1 MNIKVIHHQTNSW
14 VVNQNSGTF
23 IVQSQK
29 LGSQVQRHYTLARRA
44 FVIFF
49 IFVAMD
55 MSMCLSPISIII
67 PPITV
72 GSTWK
77 PKNVAALKPDLII
90 LLYKLHIAYK
100 GTIKWTAE
108 HATCF
113 ATLLQNKNEMKNN
126 VRFKNIVLIADQLT
140 ELSLYI
146 IAIKRLP
153 WHFATTEFTC
163 TTCSINVNVTR
174 ISCNLTLVSSLRV
187 SFFCV
192 KPFNAAWSSFICDVS
207 SS

>member
-14 VVNQNSGTF
+14 VVIQNSGTF
-23 IVQSQK
+23 IEQSQK

-77 PKNVAALKPDLII
+77 TQKRCYIKTRLNNIAL
-90 LLYKLHIAYK
+90 
-100 GTIKWTAE
+100 
-108 HATCF
+108 
-113 ATLLQNKNEMKNN
+113 
-126 VRFKNIVLIADQLT
+126 
-140 ELSLYI
+140 
-146 IAIKRLP
+146 
-153 WHFATTEFTC
+153 
-163 TTCSINVNVTR
+163 
-174 ISCNLTLVSSLRV
+174 
-187 SFFCV
+187 
-192 KPFNAAWSSFICDVS
+192 
-207 SS
+207 